1 LKTDNKNKKFFLV
14 HLTGT
19 ITEEVNQ
26 IIGISVDK
34 DQSQDKAV
42 ANLLDSIAESTPNT
56 VISVKDVKEVS
67 EKEMH
72 QFVEGLM
79 DEPEEPRVLQ

>member
-1 LKTDNKNKKFFLV
+1 VTDNKNKKFYLV

>member
-1 LKTDNKNKKFFLV
+1 MSDNKKNYYLV

-26 IIGISVDK
+26 IIGISSNDDITK
-34 DQSQDKAV
+34 EKAV
-42 ANLLDSIAESTPNT
+42 TNLLDSIAESTPNLALSI
-56 VISVKDVKEVS
+56 VDVKEVT
-67 EKEMH
+67 EKEMQ

-79 DEPEEPRVLQ
+79 DEPDTPRVIN

>member
-1 LKTDNKNKKFFLV
+1 MTDNKNKKFYLV

-34 DQSQDKAV
+34 EQSQDKAV

-67 EKEMH
+67 EKEMQ

>member
-1 LKTDNKNKKFFLV
+1 MTDSKNKKFYLV

-26 IIGISVDK
+26 IIGISVNK

-79 DEPEEPRVLQ
+79 DESEETRVLQ

>member
-1 LKTDNKNKKFFLV
+1 MTDNKNKKFFLV

-67 EKEMH
+67 EKEMY

-79 DEPEEPRVLQ
+79 DEPEETRVLQ

>member
-1 LKTDNKNKKFFLV
+1 MTDNKNKKFYLV

-42 ANLLDSIAESTPNT
+42 ANLLDSIAASTPNT

-79 DEPEEPRVLQ
+79 DEPEKPRVLQ

>member
-1 LKTDNKNKKFFLV
+1 VTDNKNKKFYLV

-34 DQSQDKAV
+34 EQSQDKAV

-67 EKEMH
+67 EKEMQ

-79 DEPEEPRVLQ
+79 DEPEETRVLQ

>member
-1 LKTDNKNKKFFLV
+1 M

-26 IIGISVDK
+26 IIGISVNK

-79 DEPEEPRVLQ
+79 DESEETRVLQ

>member
-1 LKTDNKNKKFFLV
+1 MTDNKNKKFYLV

-67 EKEMH
+67 EKEMY

-79 DEPEEPRVLQ
+79 DEPEETRVLQ

>member
-1 LKTDNKNKKFFLV
+1 MTDNKNKKFFLV

-19 ITEEVNQ
+19 ITEEINQ

-72 QFVEGLM
+72 QFVEGLL

>member
-1 LKTDNKNKKFFLV
+1 LSDNKKNYYLV

-26 IIGISVDK
+26 IIGISSNDDITK
-34 DQSQDKAV
+34 EKAV
-42 ANLLDSIAESTPNT
+42 TNLLDSIAESTPNLALSI
-56 VISVKDVKEVS
+56 VDVKEVT
-67 EKEMH
+67 EKEMQ

-79 DEPEEPRVLQ
+79 DEPDTPRVIN

>member
-1 LKTDNKNKKFFLV
+1 VTDNKNKKFYLV

-67 EKEMH
+67 EKEMQ

>member
-1 LKTDNKNKKFFLV
+1 M

-19 ITEEVNQ
+19 ITEEINQ

-72 QFVEGLM
+72 QFVEGLL

>member
-1 LKTDNKNKKFFLV
+1 MSDNKKNYYLV

-26 IIGISVDK
+26 IIGISSNDDITK
-34 DQSQDKAV
+34 EKAV
-42 ANLLDSIAESTPNT
+42 SNLLDSISESTPNVALS
-56 VISVKDVKEVS
+56 VIDVKEVT
-67 EKEMH
+67 EKEMQ

-79 DEPEEPRVLQ
+79 DEPDTPRVIN

>member
-1 LKTDNKNKKFFLV
+1 M

-34 DQSQDKAV
+34 EQSQDKAV

-67 EKEMH
+67 EKEMQ

>member
-1 LKTDNKNKKFFLV
+1 VTDNKNKKFYLV

-34 DQSQDKAV
+34 EQSQDKAV

-67 EKEMH
+67 EKEMQ

-79 DEPEEPRVLQ
+79 DEPEETRVIQ

>member
-1 LKTDNKNKKFFLV
+1 VTDNKNKKFYLV

-34 DQSQDKAV
+34 EQSQDKAV

-67 EKEMH
+67 EKEMQ

>member
-1 LKTDNKNKKFFLV
+1 VTDNKNKKFYLV

-67 EKEMH
+67 EKEMY

-79 DEPEEPRVLQ
+79 DEPEETRVLQ

>member
-1 LKTDNKNKKFFLV
+1 M

>member
-1 LKTDNKNKKFFLV
+1 VTDNKNKKFYLV

-19 ITEEVNQ
+19 ITEEINQ

-67 EKEMH
+67 EKEMY

-79 DEPEEPRVLQ
+79 DEPEETRVLQ

>member
-1 LKTDNKNKKFFLV
+1 LSDNKKNYYLV

-26 IIGISVDK
+26 IIGISSNDDITK
-34 DQSQDKAV
+34 EKAV
-42 ANLLDSIAESTPNT
+42 TNLLDSISESTPN
-56 VISVKDVKEVS
+56 VVLSIIDVKEVT
-67 EKEMH
+67 EKEMQ

-79 DEPEEPRVLQ
+79 DEPDTPRVIN

>member
-1 LKTDNKNKKFFLV
+1 MTDNKNKKFYLV

-19 ITEEVNQ
+19 ITEEINQ

-67 EKEMH
+67 EKEMY

-79 DEPEEPRVLQ
+79 DEPEETRVLQ

>member
-1 LKTDNKNKKFFLV
+1 MTDNKNKKFYLV

-67 EKEMH
+67 EKEMQ

>member
-1 LKTDNKNKKFFLV
+1 MSDNKKNYYLV

-26 IIGISVDK
+26 IIGISSNDDITKEKSVT
-34 DQSQDKAV
+34 
-42 ANLLDSIAESTPNT
+42 NLLDSIAESTPNLALSI
-56 VISVKDVKEVS
+56 VDVKEVT
-67 EKEMH
+67 EKEMQ

-79 DEPEEPRVLQ
+79 DEPDTPRVIN

>member
-1 LKTDNKNKKFFLV
+1 MTDNKNKKFYLV

-79 DEPEEPRVLQ
+79 DEPEETRVLQ

>member
-1 LKTDNKNKKFFLV
+1 MTDNKNKKFYLV